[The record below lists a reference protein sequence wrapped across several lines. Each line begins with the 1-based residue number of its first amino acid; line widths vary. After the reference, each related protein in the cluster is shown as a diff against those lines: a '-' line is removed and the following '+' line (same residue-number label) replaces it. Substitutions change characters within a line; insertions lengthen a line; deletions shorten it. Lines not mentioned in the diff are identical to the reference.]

1 MVPVETGEHHLDLD
15 PDVLFQGLER
25 GLQMNRNLIGDW
37 DLFVDAAVPL
47 EELRTHS
54 ATAVMTTPDLF
65 VEDFLDERA
74 I

>member
-1 MVPVETGEHHLDLD
+1 MSHLDQFSLSPDKHHLDLD

-47 EELRTHS
+47 EELRTRYGI
-54 ATAVMTTPDLF
+54 PP
-65 VEDFLDERA
+65 RQ
-74 I
+74 